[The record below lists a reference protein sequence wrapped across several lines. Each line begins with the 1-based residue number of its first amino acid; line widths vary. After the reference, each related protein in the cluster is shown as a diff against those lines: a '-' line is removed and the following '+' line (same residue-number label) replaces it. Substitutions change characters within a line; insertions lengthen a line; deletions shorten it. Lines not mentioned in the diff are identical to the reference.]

1 MKLSE
6 RGANPRQVPPSTL
19 FYISTK
25 GRCIVQIESINNRI
39 FTGRITAS
47 PSSRRQTQA
56 FDAIYPEL
64 EKYTKPIK
72 NLHLHI
78 SGGPYDVLM
87 WSSPEESAIPRMFFT
102 KVESLEPKVILESA
116 QEVINKHINSKFY
129 KETVESGYKQS
140 PKTRC
145 LNKIKSLIGGNKNCD
160 DKSIYKSY
168 KRSYNKYVYGKGVSG
183 FFRWL
188 FDIPWWVK

>member
-1 MKLSE
+1 M
-6 RGANPRQVPPSTL
+6 
-19 FYISTK
+19 
-25 GRCIVQIESINNRI
+25 CIVQIESINNRI

-47 PSSRRQTQA
+47 PSNRRQTQA

-64 EKYTKPIK
+64 EKHTKPIK

-188 FDIPWWVK
+188 LDIPWWVK